1 VRFFAA
7 KTIPAPAPGPFRV
20 DSGLLAVDSR
30 SFAVDGEPF
39 PVDGQPLAGDGAP
52 FRGDGERFAVT
63 GQLPAVAGEQSA
75 VADQPSARGRRMRL
89 FSGGNPRYGDGMKR
103 LLLLAL
109 LGLGGVVH
117 GQTNTA
123 VIPVP
128 KLENDS
134 YDWAARH
141 AEVLRIQRNLDPEIV
156 LIGDSITHFW
166 GGEPKANHVNGA
178 PAWQSVFG
186 KYRTLNLGFG
196 WDRTQNVLWRLDHGE
211 FDGLH
216 PRVVIVHIGT
226 NNTSETAHAR
236 QNTPAEIAAG
246 VQAICERIRQ
256 QAPGAKIVLMNI
268 FPREQSPEHP
278 RRKLI
283 AKTNR
288 RLAQIPGVIHLDI
301 GAKLL
306 QPDGTLTRD
315 VMGDF
320 CHPTN
325 KGYQVWADALAPVIA
340 AAMAK

>member
-1 VRFFAA
+1 M
-7 KTIPAPAPGPFRV
+7 G
-20 DSGLLAVDSR
+20 
-30 SFAVDGEPF
+30 
-39 PVDGQPLAGDGAP
+39 
-52 FRGDGERFAVT
+52 
-63 GQLPAVAGEQSA
+63 
-75 VADQPSARGRRMRL
+75 L
-89 FSGGNPRYGDGMKR
+89 FSGGHPRYGDGMKR

-123 VIPVP
+123 IIPVP

-141 AEVLRIQRNLDPEIV
+141 AEVLRIQHRLDPEIV

-246 VQAICERIRQ
+246 VQAICDRIRQ

-283 AKTNR
+283 TETNL

-315 VMGDF
+315 LMGDF